1 MSRDLAAPEFAPR
14 LTGVVREA
22 QKHLFSWVANF
33 TESVWKQ
40 LGVRVVMLT
49 MYKNE
54 KGLAFIVRDLN
65 QTASSNP
72 TEQIQV

>member
-1 MSRDLAAPEFAPR
+1 M
-14 LTGVVREA
+14 TGVLREA

-49 MYKNE
+49 TYKNE
-54 KGLAFIVRDLN
+54 KGMACNSLYV
-65 QTASSNP
+65 T
-72 TEQIQV
+72 